1 MIHGSCMI
9 AVSRLRGKSW
19 YFSPAAIAEVAR
31 DLPTFSEKVLPHIF
45 LVGSFPVRV
54 DGVHGRT
61 MLSPKEPVAQL
72 KNTWGVLLFPHHGD
86 TSYSHSVTMFISGVL
101 HGSVSG
107 LEHSVAL
114 GCCTGTVFGHSDVR

>member
-45 LVGSFPVRV
+45 SNLVVGREVVTMVRGTDLGLVRV
-54 DGVHGRT
+54 VQVKCWR
-61 MLSPKEPVAQL
+61 E
-72 KNTWGVLLFPHHGD
+72 VLRL
-86 TSYSHSVTMFISGVL
+86 
-101 HGSVSG
+101 
-107 LEHSVAL
+107 
-114 GCCTGTVFGHSDVR
+114 